1 MKNSI
6 KKLVCLICT
15 VALCSSL
22 MITSYAEENDFIV
35 ENGVLVEYNGYNST
49 VIIPDN
55 VYEIADHV
63 FENHSEITSIDFGSN
78 VYYVGN
84 YAFYNCDGLMEIGGH
99 ESISKVGAY
108 AFYGTQWFDAIRD
121 DVKMLNNIVIGG
133 SPDLSGFEFPQNAVS
148 VAPRAFYGN
157 AGLES
162 ITCNE
167 NLIEIGEEAFAGCT
181 SLKEFTYGSKLN
193 YIGMNAFENTLW
205 LSAVD
210 EEFIIINGI
219 LIKYSGNDF
228 IINLP
233 FNVTQIGDGAFY
245 NKSIESVT
253 LPKNLFYIGKY
264 AFAQSGLSD
273 IDFLN
278 CEIVYIGAN
287 AFDGCCNIEELT
299 LTKSIKYIGRDAFSD
314 CKETLFFVEPGTM
327 GYEYVTKNGLNYHF
341 TNVSG
346 DINGD
351 KVLSMEDVVALQR
364 YIASLTEFTDK
375 QKAIADVDSDGEIS
389 MQDVTYMQRKIA
401 GLI

>member
-6 KKLVCLICT
+6 KKLVCLVCMVT
-15 VALCSSL
+15 LCSSL
-22 MITSYAEENDFIV
+22 VITAHAEENDFVV
-35 ENGVLVEYNGYNST
+35 ENGVLVEYKGYNST
-49 VIIPDN
+49 IVIPDN
-55 VYEIADHV
+55 VYEIDDHV
-63 FENHSEITSIDFGSN
+63 FENHSEIISVDFGDN
-78 VYYVGN
+78 VYYVGD
-84 YAFYNCDGLMEIGGH
+84 YAFYGCDGLMEIGGH

-108 AFYGTQWFDAIRD
+108 AFNGTQWFEAIKD

-133 SPDLSGFEFPQNAVS
+133 SPDLSGFELPQNAVS

-157 AGLES
+157 VGVES
-162 ITCNE
+162 IICNE
-167 NLIEIGEEAFAGCT
+167 NLLEIGDEAFSGCT
-181 SLKEFTYGSKLN
+181 SLNEITYGSKLN
-193 YIGMNAFENTLW
+193 YIGMNAFESTPW
-205 LSAVD
+205 LSAIN
-210 EEFIIINGI
+210 EEFIVINGI
-219 LIKYSGNDF
+219 LVKYSGNDV
-228 IINLP
+228 IINVP
-233 FNVTQIGDGAFY
+233 SNITQIGDGAFY
-245 NKSIESVT
+245 NKSVESVT

-278 CEIVYIGAN
+278 CEIVYIGDN
-287 AFDGCCNIEELT
+287 AFEGCSNIEELT
-299 LTKSIKYIGRDAFSD
+299 LTKSIKYIGTDAFSD

-327 GYEYVTKNGLNYHF
+327 GYEYVTKNNLNYIVA
-341 TNVSG
+341 NVPG

-364 YIASLTEFTDK
+364 YIASLTEFTDG